1 MPVVVLTKIDLC
13 EDSDGYVDRARSV
26 QPGLPV
32 ESINAL
38 DAGTFGGVVAWI
50 ERGSTIALVG
60 SSGVGKS
67 TLLNALTGTSVA
79 ATGGVRE
86 DDNKGRHTTSFRALH
101 VLPGGGLLIDVP
113 GIRELKVF
121 DLNTGLAT
129 VFEDIEAI
137 ASACR
142 FSDCAHESEPE
153 CAVRKAV
160 ESGEIEARRVQN
172 YSKLIRE
179 NERNSASLAERRSR
193 SKALG
198 KLYKQIQA
206 SKEDRRKD

>member
-1 MPVVVLTKIDLC
+1 
-13 EDSDGYVDRARSV
+13 
-26 QPGLPV
+26 
-32 ESINAL
+32 
-38 DAGTFGGVVAWI
+38 
-50 ERGSTIALVG
+50 
-60 SSGVGKS
+60 
-67 TLLNALTGTSVA
+67 LTGTSVA